1 MAEQNQSNQGVAGG
15 DGGGQASGV
24 VAIAG
29 FIIVGYF
36 VYWMFS
42 GSDRSEIRACIE
54 AAQRMGGNGGL
65 AGTYAQQL
73 RQLDRAEEVK
83 ITGRPSQ
90 VPGLLALEYSIDNR
104 WGIVMCPA

>member
-1 MAEQNQSNQGVAGG
+1 MAEQNQGVAGTS
-15 DGGGQASGV
+15 GGNPV
-24 VAIAG
+24 AG
-29 FIIVGYF
+29 FAFLGGLVIIGYF
-36 VYWMFS
+36 AYWMFS

-54 AAQRMGGNGGL
+54 AAQRMDGNGSL

-73 RQLDRAEEVK
+73 RQLDLAEEVK